1 MENKDK
7 KILNILTEIYIA
19 VLIILFP
26 LWVDS
31 TGFFKILETKY
42 MAYLCINAVYIS
54 SIIITIIY
62 NLLFKKINVLEGI
75 KLNKIHWSI
84 IIFWLINLISTF
96 ISPFFNKYNL
106 FVGVG
111 RGEGLINITLYC
123 LSFLNITLFGK
134 FKKRYILYFSIS
146 SILVSLISI
155 LQFLGLNP
163 LNMYQNGIGIYN
175 VSFIGTIGNIA
186 FVSTYYTICL
196 TVSMAAF
203 IFLKQNNKYIKWI
216 HLSSIYMGFLI
227 FEIMNVLSG
236 AVAFAGVLLLTI
248 PFILTNSKR
257 LSKLLVVIA
266 LILAG
271 YLTSIIINPMYHY
284 DIKKYVLNFQ
294 INTLAI
300 ILAAIIGIII
310 TLSRVLKKRN
320 FDLSKNKKIIMIF
333 YCIMF
338 FCGIIGLVSIYFID
352 FSQGFLYEIHEILHG
367 NFDDDF
373 GTYRIFLWKRSLKLV
388 KQYPIIRN
396 RT

>member
-1 MENKDK
+1 MRGKVENKDK

-146 SILVSLISI
+146 SI
-155 LQFLGLNP
+155 
-163 LNMYQNGIGIYN
+163 
-175 VSFIGTIGNIA
+175 
-186 FVSTYYTICL
+186 
-196 TVSMAAF
+196 
-203 IFLKQNNKYIKWI
+203 
-216 HLSSIYMGFLI
+216 
-227 FEIMNVLSG
+227 
-236 AVAFAGVLLLTI
+236 
-248 PFILTNSKR
+248 
-257 LSKLLVVIA
+257 
-266 LILAG
+266 
-271 YLTSIIINPMYHY
+271 
-284 DIKKYVLNFQ
+284 
-294 INTLAI
+294 
-300 ILAAIIGIII
+300 
-310 TLSRVLKKRN
+310 
-320 FDLSKNKKIIMIF
+320 
-333 YCIMF
+333 
-338 FCGIIGLVSIYFID
+338 
-352 FSQGFLYEIHEILHG
+352 
-367 NFDDDF
+367 
-373 GTYRIFLWKRSLKLV
+373 
-388 KQYPIIRN
+388 
-396 RT
+396 